1 MKDQW
6 VGNNIDLSKLS
17 QRIEDF
23 FKESDMEVRME
34 ETSKGYKFD
43 VASTGPAMTRLRFG
57 VRIFGQPNDFTVE
70 FVPGYKAGG
79 VFSPAMVVG
88 YIMSIFGGGVF
99 LLRDVKLQESL
110 DKLERLFWEHVD
122 RQVAELANSASQ
134 LK

>member
-17 QRIEDF
+17 RRIEDF
-23 FKESDMEVRME
+23 FKGSGMEVRMQ

-43 VASTGPAMTRLRFG
+43 VASTGPAMTRLRIG
-57 VRIFGQPNDFTVE
+57 VRILGHPNDFSVE
-70 FVPGYKAGG
+70 FMPGYKAGG
-79 VFSPAMVVG
+79 VFSPAMVAG

-110 DKLERLFWEHVD
+110 DKLERSFWEHMD
-122 RQVAELANSASQ
+122 RQVAELTNSASQ
-134 LK
+134 PK